1 MAAFIRGHMLQFTG
15 RFIREDPLLRGR
27 VPHEVL
33 ERIRRYD
40 LSVKPQEWRP
50 REELTSLW
58 DAIVQATEP
67 RTDRAA
73 YEALVRCGGR
83 IGGYA
88 ATTFLKLLL
97 KVMTPKMFA
106 SKFPDFYKRDHQG
119 GEGIVEDVDARRV
132 VLVARGIQ
140 GYDHFGPITVG
151 WSMVP
156 FTGMGLRNVSMTC
169 SPWSLS
175 QPGADQVRFVAT
187 WD

>member
-15 RFIREDPLLRGR
+15 RFIREDPLLCER
-27 VPHEVL
+27 VPRDVL
-33 ERIRRYD
+33 ERARRYD
-40 LSVKPQEWRP
+40 LSVKPHEWRP

-58 DAIVQATEP
+58 DAIARAAEPATEK
-67 RTDRAA
+67 AA
-73 YEALVRCGGR
+73 YEALVRCGSR

-97 KVMTPKMFA
+97 RVMTPRMFA

-119 GEGIVEDVDARRV
+119 GEGIVEEIDARRV
-132 VLVARGIQ
+132 VLLARGVE

-151 WSMVP
+151 WSAVS
-156 FTGMGLRNVSMTC
+156 FTGMGLKNATMTC

-175 QPGADQVRFVAT
+175 EPGPREVRFVAT
-187 WD
+187 WE